1 MQAKKEINV
10 EIGRNIKRARE
21 EAGLTQERLS
31 EMMGMGVKSLS
42 AIECGTVGI
51 SLSALKRVCEIL
63 RVPAA
68 TLIFGQTDADT
79 SERIAESIK
88 RMSPVETRFVEGIL
102 EKLNELMRN
111 RDFPE

>member
-1 MQAKKEINV
+1 MLRVQAKKEINV

-42 AIECGTVGI
+42 AIECGAVGI
-51 SLSALKRVCEIL
+51 SLSALKRACEIL
-63 RVPAA
+63 RVPAD
-68 TLIFGQTDADT
+68 TLIFGQTNTEA

-88 RMSPVETRFVEGIL
+88 RISPEETRFTEGIL
-102 EKLNELMRN
+102 EKLSEMMRN
-111 RDFPE
+111 R